1 MRESF
6 KDKEKKMIEEKTV
19 VLKKIDVLEREIE
32 RLNNELNDAKSKNA

>member
-32 RLNNELNDAKSKNA
+32 RLNNELNDAKNKNA